1 MVENVTSQVQQGFG
15 MWKKAWDDHVT
26 RVNALFTEVNKLEQ
40 KNVEQFTNAVDEAA
54 KMTRENLA
62 YATQLA
68 SEWRK
73 LSLEATK
80 KAASFVTGSG
90 S

>member
-1 MVENVTSQVQQGFG
+1 MVEQITSQVQQGFG

-26 RVNALFTEVNKLEQ
+26 RVNAIFGEVNKLEQ
-40 KNVEQFTNAVDEAA
+40 KNAEQFTNAVDEVA

-62 YATQLA
+62 YATQLT

-73 LSLEATK
+73 LSLETTK
-80 KAASFVTGSG
+80 KAASFVSG
-90 S
+90 QG